1 MQSHLRASEMDN
13 LNEAKLHQL
22 IHHLRQVETMSE
34 LKQLA
39 KLHNMKKQDFLKV
52 VEKNSFT
59 ATKVIVQDPHQHRIT
74 AIEE

>member
-1 MQSHLRASEMDN
+1 MDK
-13 LNEAKLHQL
+13 LDEAKMYQL
-22 IHHLRQVETMSE
+22 IHHLRQVENMSE